1 MRLVAVVLV
10 AAALSAGCGL
20 DLQSPDL
27 FLLTRVGA
35 GQRLS
40 LLLNDSG
47 TVSCNGGKP
56 RTLPGSLLLQARDL
70 ATSLDNDVKS
80 KLRFTARPGTVYRYT
95 VKLQDGTL
103 TFPDTAGAG
112 HPELAQAELLTVQV
126 AEGPCGLS
134 GQ

>member
-1 MRLVAVVLV
+1 VRLFTVVLA
-10 AAALSAGCGL
+10 AAALSVGCGL
-20 DLQSPDL
+20 DLQSPDV

-35 GQRLS
+35 GKRLT
-40 LLLNDSG
+40 LLINDSG

-56 RTLPGSLLLQARDL
+56 KRLPGPLLLQARDL
-70 ATSLDNDVKS
+70 ATALDKDITA
-80 KLRFTARPGTVYRYT
+80 KLRIAAGPGTVYRYT

-103 TFPDTAGAG
+103 SFPDTAGAE
-112 HPELAQAELLTVQV
+112 HTELAATELLTVQV